1 MIIEK
6 KFCSIC
12 GEKFTKP
19 IQHFLKPDEIDIK
32 VVCSNC
38 LSKTGDTNLN
48 SSPFY
53 SHTKNLEKWK

>member
-19 IQHFLKPDEIDIK
+19 IQHFLKPDEIDIT
-32 VVCSNC
+32 VICSNC
-38 LSKTGDTNLN
+38 LSKAETD

-53 SHTKNLEKWK
+53 SHDENLEKWK